1 MYTVSLDI
9 YLCSRKHICVF
20 VSDIWLCTGGIRAK
34 RLWACKGKLK
44 GSGVVEEDE
53 KDETEDEEDEEQA
66 TYWSEEMVEN
76 GEVGGK

>member
-1 MYTVSLDI
+1 
-9 YLCSRKHICVF
+9 
-20 VSDIWLCTGGIRAK
+20 
-34 RLWACKGKLK
+34 LK

-66 TYWSEEMVEN
+66 TYWSEETVEN